1 MFEVRCDQFD
11 IVRCDPFN
19 IVNVSK
25 CKCQNKF
32 IICNSSSSGCHI
44 NRTQAWS
51 QDKPT
56 QTSRWKIDNRPSS
69 GQPVYWPYCKCQ
81 LRRTLKRTISLMW
94 NSPLL
99 ERGQHAIRV
108 WCQMIGWA
116 GSLTVE
122 PDPGTPRPR
131 KKCWRIVY
139 ICLQFPPS
147 LNLWMPSRI

>member
-1 MFEVRCDQFD
+1 MQCCPIQYFWRRLNKFNIARCDQ
-11 IVRCDPFN
+11 FN
-19 IVNVSK
+19 IVNVAISI
-25 CKCQNKF
+25 CQYMQFLLKLKDSNQQK
-32 IICNSSSSGCHI
+32 
-44 NRTQAWS
+44 
-51 QDKPT
+51 
-56 QTSRWKIDNRPSS
+56 TSRWKIDHRPSPW
-69 GQPVYWPYCKCQ
+69 QAVYWPYCKCQ